1 MNVRSLSHNYEENQD
16 SLSWIDDPFNLKG
29 AFTGVKQVSHQRNLT
44 DYAENLV
51 SHYGKYQDDQYALYL
66 EMLPD
71 DEQNEL
77 ARLYI
82 ESIDREIEYACYGR
96 DESINSDFLCSML
109 AMLKDNN
116 QEKQISFAETTRKNI
131 ISYYKKSL
139 NAILQNAC
147 DIFHRLQMHHDG
159 YAYEDSE
166 DGDVIWGGF

>member
-1 MNVRSLSHNYEENQD
+1 MNVRSLSHNYEKNQY
-16 SLSWIDDPFNLKG
+16 SLSWIDDPFDLKG
-29 AFTGVKQVSHQRNLT
+29 AFTGVRQVSHQRNLT

-51 SHYGKYQDDQYALYL
+51 SHYGKYQDDQYELCL

-77 ARLYI
+77 TRLYI
-82 ESIDREIEYACYGR
+82 ESIDREIECACYGE

-116 QEKQISFAETTRKNI
+116 HETRLIFAETTRKNI

-139 NAILQNAC
+139 NAILTNAC